1 MRLTRTLRSKLQIRQ
16 SMSKK
21 SLHVNAGV
29 CQHGRSLIPSLTFRC
44 RRTGARCCAGRS
56 PLGVKRE
63 NIEAF
68 IWPSV
73 IAAALWTGM
82 PTIDIRQLIGA
93 VVGLCIFVILVV
105 INRKSKNPLQDLCAQ
120 IGLLFALA
128 GFIWFFGAEDAGTKS
143 LVYANLLRSC

>member
-1 MRLTRTLRSKLQIRQ
+1 MTFSLRTL
-16 SMSKK
+16 
-21 SLHVNAGV
+21 AGW
-29 CQHGRSLIPSLTFRC
+29 LDDRC
-44 RRTGARCCAGRS
+44 RIFDMKVQRFHDNLLS

-128 GFIWFFGAEDAGTKS
+128 GFIWFFGAEEIGRAH
-143 LVYANLLRSC
+143 V